1 MNWRT
6 HTLDRRGSIN
16 IGVMGWLGSTH
27 LRDDEIVTVVK
38 EITSLISYILGSC
51 SLRQEMEHPVYK
63 KLC

>member
-1 MNWRT
+1 MY
-6 HTLDRRGSIN
+6 

-51 SLRQEMEHPVYK
+51 SLRQEMEHFVYK

>member
-1 MNWRT
+1 MY
-6 HTLDRRGSIN
+6 

-51 SLRQEMEHPVYK
+51 SLRQEMEHSVYK
-63 KLC
+63 KVMLRFQGKLYLNFIS